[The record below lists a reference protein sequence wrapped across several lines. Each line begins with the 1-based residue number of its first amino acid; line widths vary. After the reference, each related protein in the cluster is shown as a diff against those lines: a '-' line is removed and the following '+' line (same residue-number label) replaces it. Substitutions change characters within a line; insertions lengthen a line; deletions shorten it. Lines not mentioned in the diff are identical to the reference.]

1 MSDKHI
7 TGWTI
12 APQHGVEVVSAR
24 MGPHGLDGHFHD
36 AWSIGVILEGT
47 CSFRAGNREYEA
59 RQGDLF
65 LIPPFEVHAC
75 SAASSDVRYKVLYIG
90 DTCLQKIDAGR
101 FSALANAS
109 SRVFTAPPLAG
120 HIAAL
125 DTRHVDAPRTDALL
139 RALAALLPS
148 PRETRVRERELHP
161 LQNAMHRL
169 WQSDVEAGELVER
182 LPHSR
187 WHTLRTFRSQTGLSP
202 SAYLRQLRALKARFL
217 LNQQQASLS
226 DLALLLHF
234 TDQAHFTRTFKAV
247 FGVTPGRLRK
257 VIQRR

>member
-1 MSDKHI
+1 MPARDDI
-7 TGWTI
+7 
-12 APQHGVEVVSAR
+12 EVVSAS
-24 MGPHGLDGHFHD
+24 MGPCGLDSHFHD
-36 AWSIGVILEGT
+36 AWSIGAILDGT
-47 CSFRAGNREYEA
+47 CSFHSNNREYLA

-75 SAASSDVRYKVLYIG
+75 SAASSDVQYRVLYIG
-90 DTCLQKIDAGR
+90 DACLQKIDTGR

-109 SRVFTAPPLAG
+109 SRVFTAPALAG
-120 HIAAL
+120 HIASLSAH
-125 DTRHVDAPRTDALL
+125 HVDTPRVNALL
-139 RALAALLPS
+139 RALAPLLPS
-148 PRETRVRERELHP
+148 PQETCVRERELHP

-169 WQSDVEAGELVER
+169 WQSDVDAGELVER
-182 LPHSR
+182 SPHSR

-202 SAYLRQLRALKARFL
+202 SAYLRQLRALKARFV

-234 TDQAHFTRTFKAV
+234 ADQAHFTRTFKAV

-257 VIQRR
+257 VILRR